1 MDFISPLITD
11 SLPIEIFITPLIQ
24 GSEFSDWKSLNDTIM
39 GGSSSANCHST
50 DQGLLLEG
58 NLVEDGGGFVSCRSP
73 VFEKPLNLSKYSG
86 LILDVEGEGRTLK
99 FAIAC
104 EKKTL
109 SLSNLLKGDI
119 RWVASLPTKKEG
131 VSRIRIPFKD
141 LEPAR
146 RAKPV
151 RLPLRFDAS
160 CISRFQLLHSK
171 FGQPGKMNSGFS
183 SGPIKLLI
191 KSISAYS

>member
-1 MDFISPLITD
+1 MIPDSPPTEIS
-11 SLPIEIFITPLIQ
+11 ITPLIQ

-39 GGSSSANCHST
+39 GGSSLAKCRSSEK
-50 DQGLLLEG
+50 GLFLEG
-58 NLVEDGGGFVSCRSP
+58 NLVEEGGGFVSCRSP
-73 VFEKPLNLSKYSG
+73 IFDNPFNLSKYSG
-86 LILDVEGEGRTLK
+86 LILEVEGEGRTLK

-104 EKKTL
+104 EKKPL

-119 RWVASLPTKKEG
+119 RWVASIPTKKNG
-131 VSRIRIPFKD
+131 VTSIKIPFKD

-151 RLPLRFDAS
+151 RLPLSFDPT
-160 CISRFQLLHSK
+160 CINRFQVLHSK
-171 FGQPGKMNSGFS
+171 FGQPGKMNSGFFA
-183 SGPIKLLI
+183 GPIKVLI

>member
-1 MDFISPLITD
+1 MIPD
-11 SLPIEIFITPLIQ
+11 LPPTEVSITPLIQ

-39 GGSSSANCHST
+39 GGSSLAKCRSSEK
-50 DQGLLLEG
+50 GLFLEG
-58 NLVEDGGGFVSCRSP
+58 NLVEEGGGFVSCRSP
-73 VFEKPLNLSKYSG
+73 IFDKPLNLSKYSG

-104 EKKTL
+104 EKKPL

-119 RWVASLPTKKEG
+119 RWVASIPTKENG
-131 VSRIRIPFKD
+131 VSRIKIPFKD

-151 RLPLRFDAS
+151 RLPLSFDPT
-160 CISRFQLLHSK
+160 CINRFQVLHSK
-171 FGQPGKMNSGFS
+171 FGQPGKMNPGFFA
-183 SGPIKLLI
+183 GPIKVLI

>member
-1 MDFISPLITD
+1 MIPDLPPTEIS
-11 SLPIEIFITPLIQ
+11 ITPLIQ

-39 GGSSSANCHST
+39 GGSSLAKCRSSEK
-50 DQGLLLEG
+50 GLFLEG
-58 NLVEDGGGFVSCRSP
+58 NLVEEGGGFVSCRSP
-73 VFEKPLNLSKYSG
+73 IFNKPFDLSKYSG

-104 EKKTL
+104 EKKPL

-119 RWVASLPTKKEG
+119 RWVASIPTKKNG
-131 VSRIRIPFKD
+131 VSRIKIPFKD

-151 RLPLRFDAS
+151 RLPLSFDPT
-160 CISRFQLLHSK
+160 CINRFQLLHSK
-171 FGQPGKMNSGFS
+171 FGQPGKMNSGFF
-183 SGPIKLLI
+183 SGPIKIFI
-191 KSISAYS
+191 KSISAYF

>member
-1 MDFISPLITD
+1 MIPDSPPTEIS
-11 SLPIEIFITPLIQ
+11 ITPLIK

-39 GGSSSANCHST
+39 GGSSLAKCRSSEK
-50 DQGLLLEG
+50 GLFLEG
-58 NLVEDGGGFVSCRSP
+58 NLVEEGGGFVSCSSP
-73 VFEKPLNLSKYSG
+73 IFDKPFNLSKYSG

-104 EKKTL
+104 EKKPL

-119 RWVASLPTKKEG
+119 RWVASIPTKKNG
-131 VSRIRIPFKD
+131 VSRIKIPFKD
-141 LEPAR
+141 FEPAR

-151 RLPLRFDAS
+151 RLPLSFDPT
-160 CISRFQLLHSK
+160 CINRFQVLHSK
-171 FGQPGKMNSGFS
+171 FGQPGKMNSGFFP
-183 SGPIKLLI
+183 GHIKVLI

>member
-1 MDFISPLITD
+1 MIPD
-11 SLPIEIFITPLIQ
+11 SLPAEISITPLIQ

-39 GGSSSANCHST
+39 GGSSRANCRSS
-50 DQGLLLEG
+50 DKGLFLEG
-58 NLVEDGGGFVSCRSP
+58 NLVEEGGGFVSCRSP
-73 VFEKPLNLSKYSG
+73 IFNKPFNLSKYSG
-86 LILDVEGEGRTLK
+86 LILDIEGEGRTLK

-104 EKKTL
+104 EKKPL

-119 RWVASLPTKKEG
+119 RWVASIPTNKNG
-131 VSRIRIPFKD
+131 VSRIKVPFKN

-151 RLPLRFDAS
+151 RLPLIFDPT
-160 CISRFQLLHSK
+160 CINRFQLLHSK
-171 FGQPGKMNSGFS
+171 FGQPGKMNSGFFP
-183 SGPIKLLI
+183 GPIKVLI

>member
-1 MDFISPLITD
+1 MFPDSPPTQIS
-11 SLPIEIFITPLIQ
+11 ITPLIQ
-24 GSEFSDWKSLNDTIM
+24 GSDFSDWRSLNDTIM
-39 GGSSSANCHST
+39 GGSSIAKCRSS
-50 DQGLLLEG
+50 DKGLFLEG
-58 NLVEDGGGFVSCRSP
+58 NLVEEGGGFVSCRSP
-73 VFEKPLNLSKYSG
+73 IFDKPFDLSKYSG

-119 RWVASLPTKKEG
+119 RWVASVPTKKNG
-131 VSRIRIPFKD
+131 VSRIKIPFKD

-151 RLPLRFDAS
+151 RLPISFDPT
-160 CISRFQLLHSK
+160 CINRFQLLHSK
-171 FGQPGKMNSGFS
+171 FGQPGKMNPGFFA
-183 SGPIKLLI
+183 GPIKVLI

>member
-1 MDFISPLITD
+1 MIPD
-11 SLPIEIFITPLIQ
+11 SLPSENSITPLIK

-39 GGSSSANCHST
+39 GGSSRANCSYS
-50 DQGLLLEG
+50 DKGLFLEG
-58 NLVEDGGGFVSCRSP
+58 NLVEEGGGFVSCRSP
-73 VFEKPLNLSKYSG
+73 VFDKPFDLSKYSG

-99 FAIAC
+99 LAIAC
-104 EKKTL
+104 EKRTL

-119 RWVASLPTKKEG
+119 RWVASIPTNTYG
-131 VSRIRIPFKD
+131 VSRIKIPFKN

-151 RLPLRFDAS
+151 RLPLRFDPT
-160 CISRFQLLHSK
+160 CINRFQLLHSK
-171 FGQPGKMNSGFS
+171 FGQPGKMNSGFIP
-183 SGPIKLLI
+183 GPIKVLI